1 MPWNLLL
8 KRFGL
13 MFGGLLVVT
22 VLFSGGKQAGG
33 LVTGLLLGGLL
44 FFVASWLLSKFG
56 YAPKS
61 MAQIRQEAVTRA
73 AERAA
78 DPGRTPRQSRRSA
91 KAGTAVTA
99 APSRPKPPPTK
110 RTASGV
116 GRHPQPRKR

>member
-13 MFGGLLVVT
+13 MFGGLLAVT
-22 VLFSGGKQAGG
+22 LLFSGGKQAGG
-33 LVTGLLLGGLL
+33 LVTGLLLGGVL
-44 FFVASWLLSKFG
+44 FFAASWLLSKFG

-61 MAQIRQEAVTRA
+61 MAQIREESAARLAAREAEGGGRS
-73 AERAA
+73 RGRR
-78 DPGRTPRQSRRSA
+78 GRT
-91 KAGTAVTA
+91 A
-99 APSRPKPPPTK
+99 ATTTPSRPKPPPTK